1 MSKFLRRKM
10 LRRTPFAFVMYTRY
24 NQHETTYPYPEP
36 FKNTP
41 YEKKHYVP
49 AARHWPRWM
58 DEGVDGT
65 GRGIGLY
72 RTHSMSKLKGNLS
85 RKVDHIPYVIRLMIQ
100 GVYHASGEKYV
111 RKHGRVPDPFR
122 FPVLTGKPSSLVKW
136 VHEEPELLR
145 TFEVP
150 VPDELR
156 KDVYKP
162 YVALH
167 EMGAAASNDAAKP
180 LEIGAGGNTA
190 VVKKSGA
197 AAPAESKPL
206 KKRLFFWK

>member
-1 MSKFLRRKM
+1 MVNNKDM
-10 LRRTPFAFVMYTRY
+10 LRRTTGTLVMYTRY

-41 YEKKHYVP
+41 YEKKFYTP

-65 GRGIGLY
+65 GSGIGLY
-72 RTHSMSKLKGNLS
+72 RTHPMSKLKGNLS
-85 RKVDHIPYVIRLMIQ
+85 RKIDHIPYVIRLMVQ

-122 FPVLTGKPSSLVKW
+122 FPVLTGKPSGLVKW

-167 EMGAAASNDAAKP
+167 EMGAVPVDANKP
-180 LEIGAGGNTA
+180 LEIGAGGSSA
-190 VVKKSGA
+190 VALKGGPGA
-197 AAPAESKPL
+197 APPAESKPL